1 MFGICWISLEGFP
14 PDIHRRKSAE
24 VLMLGFETI
33 VRPVGWES
41 ELSGCMECLA
51 GEDSIVSAGEAGE
64 IPKNDSSSTTVL
76 WRNSGLG

>member
-33 VRPVGWES
+33 VRPVGWER

-51 GEDSIVSAGEAGE
+51 GEDSSVSAGEAE
-64 IPKNDSSSTTVL
+64 RYQRTTVVAL
-76 WRNSGLG
+76 QYYGGIAG